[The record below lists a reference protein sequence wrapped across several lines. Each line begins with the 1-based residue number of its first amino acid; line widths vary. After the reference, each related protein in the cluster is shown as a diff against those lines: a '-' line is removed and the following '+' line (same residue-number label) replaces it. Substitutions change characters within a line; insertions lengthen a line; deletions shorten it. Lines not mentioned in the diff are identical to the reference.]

1 MPFKSRLIQAIRDE
15 EGKLLTEQAFHIA
28 GPGVVIAGFIAIAGW
43 FAVRVIRAP
52 ELFGGGAFE
61 VIGYGFLGVVI
72 ALWLT
77 KGYTFEKW
85 LDGWVQLGKA
95 HLERVAK
102 IEAVMAKL
110 ERDELERIGLATGT
124 GDASAPQDDP
134 WRRALAAAPK
144 KDVAVKES

>member
-15 EGKLLTEQAFHIA
+15 EAKLRTEQAIHVA
-28 GPGVVIAGFIAIAGW
+28 GPGVVLIAFMAIAGW
-43 FAVRVIRAP
+43 LAVRVIRAP

-72 ALWLT
+72 AGWLT
-77 KGYTFEKW
+77 KGYTLEHW
-85 LDGWVQLGKA
+85 LERWVQLRKE

-110 ERDELERIGLATGT
+110 ERDELEKVELAAGVPP
-124 GDASAPQDDP
+124 PQPDDDP
-134 WRRALAAAPK
+134 WLRALATPQENTAA
-144 KDVAVKES
+144 KES